1 MKLQLMEAMFSNCS
15 VFLTI
20 LWSGANK
27 LENNSWIIFDNGT
40 SAENNIQLPQKET
53 IKYLAP
59 MKQNTNDN
67 RIIDNRIIEKFD
79 KEKVERINPQKYS

>member
-1 MKLQLMEAMFSNCS
+1 
-15 VFLTI
+15 
-20 LWSGANK
+20 
-27 LENNSWIIFDNGT
+27 
-40 SAENNIQLPQKET
+40 
-53 IKYLAP
+53 